1 MKKTDYQKK
10 KCIIYGAGETGSFII
25 ENSSKVFDYD
35 VHCFIDD
42 DLKKKGRYLKNIK
55 IYHSTELKEILQ
67 NNNISKIFIS
77 ILNLSTFQ
85 KQQIYENLKN
95 LSVDYEYLNEQSK
108 GNENINKIDFQ
119 KEDIL
124 KIHSNNLKEKISGKT
139 VLVTGAAGTI
149 GEELCF
155 QLIEH
160 SKLLIAVDKNELGVS
175 NLISKFTLAGKNNF
189 KVYLANLLNYEN
201 FEKIVDNHKPDFIF
215 HAAAYKHVEIC
226 EENPFEAAANN
237 CVGIYNVLLASKK
250 FNVPNF
256 TFISTDKAV
265 NPLNI
270 MGKTKRFGEFLVKY
284 FSKKNFVINQNYINV
299 RFGNVLNSSGS
310 LIPKIRK
317 QIESGSKVSITHKEA
332 TRYFMT
338 ISDAVSLVLESSFLN
353 KNSKTFVLKMGR
365 PINIYNLALELINEY
380 KVFQNKKTDIDI
392 KIIGLRPGEKL
403 HEELCHEGFREE
415 TENKNI
421 FIDSKKFNL
430 EINLEEKINDLKNV
444 CARKDLPQL
453 NDFFKF

>member
-1 MKKTDYQKK
+1 M
-10 KCIIYGAGETGSFII
+10 
-25 ENSSKVFDYD
+25 
-35 VHCFIDD
+35 
-42 DLKKKGRYLKNIK
+42 
-55 IYHSTELKEILQ
+55 
-67 NNNISKIFIS
+67 
-77 ILNLSTFQ
+77 
-85 KQQIYENLKN
+85 
-95 LSVDYEYLNEQSK
+95 
-108 GNENINKIDFQ
+108 NK
-119 KEDIL
+119 
-124 KIHSNNLKEKISGKT
+124 LKEKIKGKI
-139 VLVTGAAGTI
+139 VIVTGAAGTI

-201 FEKIVDNHKPDFIF
+201 FEQIVDNHKPDFIF

-226 EENPFEAAANN
+226 EENPFEAAENN
-237 CVGIYNVLLASKK
+237 CISIYNVLLASKK
-250 FNVPNF
+250 FCVPNF

-265 NPLNI
+265 NPINI
-270 MGKTKRFGEFLVKY
+270 MGKTKQFGEFLVKY
-284 FSKKNFVINQNYINV
+284 FSKENFVTNQNYTNV

-310 LIPKIRK
+310 LMPKIRK
-317 QIESGSKVSITHKEA
+317 QIENGSDVLITHKEA

-338 ISDAVSLVLESSFLN
+338 ISDAVSLVLESSFL
-353 KNSKTFVLKMGR
+353 KNNGKTFVLKMGKA
-365 PINIYNLALELINEY
+365 INIYNLALELINEY
-380 KVFQNKKTDIDI
+380 KVFQNKKTDIKI

-421 FIDSKKFNL
+421 FVDSKEFNL
-430 EINLEEKINDLKNV
+430 EIDLDEKINALKHI
-444 CARKDLPQL
+444 CTKKDLLQL